1 VDRRYVS
8 QSENVSEYRECLLR
22 IGMLF
27 NEGHWWIEGMLVSVG
42 DVSG

>member
-1 VDRRYVS
+1 MLVGL
-8 QSENVSEYRECLLR
+8 ENVSEYGECLLR

-27 NEGHWWIEGMLVSVG
+27 KYEGHWLIEGMLVNVG